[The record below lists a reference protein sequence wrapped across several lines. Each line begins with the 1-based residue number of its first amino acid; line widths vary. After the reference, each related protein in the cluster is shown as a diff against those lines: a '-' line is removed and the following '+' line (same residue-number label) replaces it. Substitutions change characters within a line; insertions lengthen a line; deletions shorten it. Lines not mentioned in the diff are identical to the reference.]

1 MKHGAL
7 NKSGEGELSVDVVLT
22 RAVEIKVAH
31 HTIPMLV
38 KLASKGRSDHIREAA
53 FHTLSCILH
62 MASKTVLTQFFRD
75 HKIVSSANNIF
86 ARALCSCLTSYSDMF
101 SLRDDIVLRGRHE
114 YSKAKAT
121 KSKHQDESQTEHEF
135 LVKLLSIHDTIIKN
149 EKHDTADTAKLELEE
164 LITDVATE
172 FEESGY
178 TLCMAALK
186 IISQLC
192 VLESDIS
199 RVPFKEGQEYMVRLA
214 LRDAVDS
221 NSNALYTGPETAA
234 Q

>member
-1 MKHGAL
+1 
-7 NKSGEGELSVDVVLT
+7 
-22 RAVEIKVAH
+22 
-31 HTIPMLV
+31 
-38 KLASKGRSDHIREAA
+38 
-53 FHTLSCILH
+53 
-62 MASKTVLTQFFRD
+62 
-75 HKIVSSANNIF
+75 
-86 ARALCSCLTSYSDMF
+86 MF

-214 LRDAVDS
+214 LRDAR
-221 NSNALYTGPETAA
+221 
-234 Q
+234 QQQ

>member
-1 MKHGAL
+1 VGK
-7 NKSGEGELSVDVVLT
+7 LSVDVVLSH
-22 RAVEIKVAH
+22 AVEFKVAH

-114 YSKAKAT
+114 YSKAKAA

-135 LVKLLSIHDTIIKN
+135 LVKLLSIHDTIIKS
-149 EKHDTADTAKLELEE
+149 EKHDTAENTGKLELEE

-199 RVPFKEGQEYMVRLA
+199 RVPFKEGQEFMVRLA
-214 LRDAVDS
+214 SRDAVS
-221 NSNALYTGPETAA
+221 TATVTPCSGPKTAA
-234 Q
+234 